1 MHNYLKKIIELLGA
15 GLITPEGV
23 QHVQVLHDD
32 YCLIHVGK
40 DCNCDP
46 DIELG
51 NAEDM
56 EDTIVPGLGV
66 IQ

>member
-1 MHNYLKKIIELLGA
+1 MAHNYLRKINKLIESGA
-15 GLITPEGV
+15 IPPESK
-23 QHVQVLHDD
+23 HIQVLHDD
-32 YCLIHVGK
+32 YCLINVGR